1 MADDKWYQE
10 GLRFE
15 CTQCGNC
22 CGGAPG
28 YVWVSREETGEIAR
42 YLGLTEKEFTRRYM
56 RRVGFKHSLV
66 EKRDY
71 DCIFLTREGGKSGC
85 SIYPVRPL
93 QCRTWP
99 FWNLNLKTPAS
110 WASAAERCPGMSLG
124 DVRPYVQIE
133 RIRTAKVWADLT
145 TQTQQEPGAEAR
157 KR

>member
-1 MADDKWYQE
+1 MADDKWYRE

-28 YVWVSREETGEIAR
+28 YVWVSREEIGEISKF
-42 YLGLTEKEFTRRYM
+42 LGLTEKEFGRRYL
-56 RRVGFKHSLV
+56 RRVGFKYSLV

-71 DCIFLTREGGKSGC
+71 DCIFLRRENGRAGC
-85 SIYPVRPL
+85 AIYPVRPL

-99 FWNLNLKTPAS
+99 FWSLNLKTPES
-110 WASAAERCPGMSLG
+110 WRSAAENCPGMNTG
-124 DVRPYVQIE
+124 DVRPLVQIE

-145 TQTQQEPGAEAR
+145 EEKGAEVGS
-157 KR
+157 